1 MGYLKGENPKPG
13 VKTWHF
19 WNPNPRTKT
28 QVKPET
34 RQSKPKNP
42 RVFQV
47 SKFSVKLQNITVKIR
62 TKIKNVKKILRKI
75 FFKILRNFFLIF
87 SAFKGE
93 KWILKS
99 FLEFF
104 LLKKAKI
111 LAFIWI
117 LGTFST
123 KLWKPEYQ
131 KTEKTWVF
139 LPKPDKNRK
148 L

>member
-19 WNPNPRTKT
+19 WNRTQELKPKSNQKPKT
-28 QVKPET
+28 Q
-34 RQSKPKNP
+34 KPKNP

-75 FFKILRNFFLIF
+75 FFKILRIFFLTF

-104 LLKKAKI
+104 LLKNLRHIFNKTLKTRI
-111 LAFIWI
+111 
-117 LGTFST
+117 
-123 KLWKPEYQ
+123 PENR
-131 KTEKTWVF
+131 ENLSVF
-139 LPKPDKNRK
+139 TQTR
-148 L
+148 